1 MPRYRWPAPLLTVF
15 GWLGEKCGLAV
26 RPVLAGGKLGRG
38 LAVAAHAEP
47 SDAGLEGS
55 QAALDAA
62 HLLLDGGEIRHAFHR
77 SPESLVYEPLELS
90 QPIRDL
96 RQLLDPPSRALRRGA
111 QHLDTAIHRGSD
123 VLEGGL
129 TVADDVAQH
138 GQRQETALPPFFL

>member
-1 MPRYRWPAPLLTVF
+1 M
-15 GWLGEKCGLAV
+15 

-47 SDAGLEGS
+47 IDTGLEGS

-96 RQLLDPPSRALRRGA
+96 RQLLDPPSGALRRGA
-111 QHLDTAIHRGSD
+111 QYLDTAIHRGSD

-129 TVADDVAQH
+129 TVADDVVEVGTGLAFAVDVAIAAVNGDSKAPASQ
-138 GQRQETALPPFFL
+138 PPPNGRG